1 MTTKTVSALLLI
13 LLVFAAAP
21 PGVAA
26 QAPEGVVRI
35 SVQDQTGAT
44 IPFAQVRLTNEAGVS
59 LAGTPNDRGV
69 VTITGVGPGAW
80 RLTVEAGGFQSLEQ
94 AITVGRA
101 PFEAA
106 VQLPVSMQEEIFVDD
121 SSAPDRS
128 GNAFARTLSAD
139 EIDALPDDPDEMAD
153 ALRQMAG
160 PGAQIFVDGFGG
172 GRLPPKNQIQQ
183 IRFRTNS
190 FSAENHQAGMVRI
203 DVITRPGMTGFGGMA
218 NVGFRDEA
226 LNARNVFAPEKAPE
240 QQRRF
245 MVNFGGPLVANRTS
259 FRLSVDGEMSY
270 DSRTILAALPGE
282 TLSSQV
288 RRPVD
293 TANVRLRVDHAL
305 GQNNQLMAQYERRNG
320 TRENLGVGDFDLPD
334 RAFTTETV
342 SDQIRVTN
350 NRVLGAKAFNEFRV
364 SFTASSTAQTP
375 FSDAPTVR
383 VLEAF
388 TLGGAGQSGVRE
400 SREFEVANNV
410 DFTVGRHAMRA
421 GVLLEGGS
429 WDSTSASNTNG
440 MFTFGSVDDY
450 LRGRPSLF
458 AQRIGEAQV
467 SYRHLQAGWFLQDDF
482 RIGRNLSLGLGVRQ
496 EVQTHLADAWNIAP
510 RAAFTWTPGGGPLNI
525 RGGWGIFYDWY
536 ETSLYE
542 QTLRLDG
549 TRQEEVIIV
558 NPGYP
563 EAGLGVGQALPSSVI
578 RVGDDL
584 VMPTIQQMSI
594 GFDRTLT
601 SWLTVRAD
609 YLRLRGAN
617 TLRSI
622 NVNAP
627 VDGVRPD
634 AAFGNISQIVA
645 TGESHTDRVSV
656 GLSFAVPQRRMS
668 ANVMYQYGTSKNFAD
683 SALSLPSDNR
693 NPEAD
698 WGPSA
703 QDVRHRVFL
712 MGSVP
717 LPLGVRVMYQVQ
729 GASALPYTIT
739 TGTDD
744 NGDTVFNDRPAG
756 VGRNSARGSATWNGN
771 IRIGRGF
778 NLGGRAS
785 GPGAGPMG
793 PGGGGPGPGVS
804 TMGGGGGGGPM
815 MMIMEGGAS
824 RYRLDVYLQAFNVFN
839 HTNYNQF
846 VGNLRSPFYGT
857 ATSAAPARRIEIGA
871 TFGF

>member
-1 MTTKTVSALLLI
+1 MSTKIAAALVLLLS
-13 LLVFAAAP
+13 LASVPARA
-21 PGVAA
+21 AA

-35 SVQDQTGAT
+35 TVQDQTGAT
-44 IPFAQVRLTNEAGVS
+44 IPFAQVRLTNEAGES

-69 VTITGVGPGAW
+69 VTITNVPAGVW
-80 RLTVEAGGFQSLEQ
+80 QLSVEAGGFQSLHQ
-94 AITVGRA
+94 PITVARA

-106 VQLPVSMQEEIFVDD
+106 VQLPVALQEEIFVDD
-121 SSAPDRS
+121 RSAPDRS
-128 GNAFARTLSAD
+128 GNAFARTLTAD

-203 DVITRPGMTGFGGMA
+203 DVITRPGMTGFGGMV
-218 NVGFRDEA
+218 NFGFRDEA
-226 LNARNVFAPEKAPE
+226 LNARNVFAAEKGAE

-270 DSRTILAALPGE
+270 DSRTIVAALPGE
-282 TLSSQV
+282 TFNGQV

-293 TANVRLRVDHAL
+293 AANVRLRVDHAL

-334 RAFTTETV
+334 RAFTTDTT

-350 NRVLGAKAFNEFRV
+350 NRVLGAKAFNELRV
-364 SFTASSTAQTP
+364 SFTSSSTAQTP
-375 FSDAPTVR
+375 LTDAPTVR

-388 TLGGAGQSGVRE
+388 TRGGAGQSGVRE

-410 DFTVGRHAMRA
+410 DFTVGRHALRA
-421 GVLLEGGS
+421 GLLLEGGS

-440 MFTFGSVDDY
+440 MFTFSSVEDY
-450 LRGRPSLF
+450 LLGRPSLY

-467 SYRHLQAGWFLQDDF
+467 SYRHLQAGWYLQDDF

-496 EVQTHLADAWNIAP
+496 EVQTHLADKWNIAP
-510 RAAFTWTPGGGPLNI
+510 RAAFTWTPGGGQLNI
-525 RGGWGIFYDWY
+525 RGGWGLFYDWY
-536 ETSLYE
+536 DTSLYE

-563 EAGLGVGQALPSSVI
+563 EAGLGAGQSLPPSVI
-578 RVGDDL
+578 RAGDDL

-594 GFDRTLT
+594 GFDRPLT
-601 SWLTVRAD
+601 SWLTVRSD
-609 YLRLRGAN
+609 YLRLRGSN

-627 VDGVRPD
+627 VNGMRPD
-634 AAFGNISQIVA
+634 DGLGNVSEIVS
-645 TGESHTDRVSV
+645 TGKSNTDRLSV
-656 GLSFAVPQRRMS
+656 GMSLTVPGRRIS
-668 ANVMYQYGTSKNFAD
+668 ANVMYQLATSKNFAD
-683 SALSLPSDNR
+683 SALSLPSNNAD
-693 NPEAD
+693 PDAD
-698 WGPSA
+698 WGPAA
-703 QDVRHRVFL
+703 QDVRHRVFF

-729 GASALPYTIT
+729 GSSALPYTIT

-744 NGDTVFNDRPAG
+744 NRDTVFNDRPGG
-756 VGRNSARGSATWNGN
+756 VGRNSARGAATWNAN
-771 IRIGRGF
+771 FRLGRGF
-778 NLGGRAS
+778 NLGGQTT
-785 GPGAGPMG
+785 GPGGGPG

-804 TMGGGGGGGPM
+804 TMGGGGGGGPV
-815 MMIMEGGAS
+815 MMIMEGGAT
-824 RYRLDVYLQAFNVFN
+824 RYRLDVYIQAFNVFN
-839 HTNYNQF
+839 HASYNQF
-846 VGNLRSPFYGT
+846 VGNLRSPFFGT
-857 ATSAAPARRIEIGA
+857 ATSAAPPRRIEIGA